1 MCGSVFLAELEFLST
16 QVLRMFLLIETTRGT
31 WYLSPSCLKLGLKVI
46 ETSVGIEIEL
56 EKLISKLQKFSGEFD
71 T

>member
-1 MCGSVFLAELEFLST
+1 
-16 QVLRMFLLIETTRGT
+16 MFLLIEPTRGT
-31 WYLSPSCLKLGLKVI
+31 WYLNPSRLKLGLKVI

-71 T
+71 I